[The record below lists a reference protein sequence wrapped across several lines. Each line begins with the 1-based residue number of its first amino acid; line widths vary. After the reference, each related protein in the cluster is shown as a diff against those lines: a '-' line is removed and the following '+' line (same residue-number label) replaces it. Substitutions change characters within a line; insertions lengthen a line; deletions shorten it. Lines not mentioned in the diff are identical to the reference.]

1 MKETLKKL
9 TGARWVSSLL
19 FLIALFVLTGIVN
32 PSFFTYSN
40 IINCFNS
47 SCVFMLLAIGISFTI
62 MTGEIDVSVGAVMGL
77 TAAIAGVIA
86 QTNGSWLTML
96 CWAVLVGA
104 VTGAI
109 NGLGVA
115 VLKVPSLIF
124 TLGTNGVLRGI
135 IYIYTGGR
143 TIENFTGDF
152 TRFGNS
158 TVGNTGIGVFFLM
171 MIVIVAVLAVLLN
184 TRRGKYFLAVGD
196 NIGGATLVG
205 IPATRVK
212 FIAYVLCGIF
222 AGISGIV
229 FASKYGQITIIA
241 GNGYEM
247 SAVAACVLGGIS
259 LSGGLGSVL
268 GAAIGG
274 VIMSS
279 ISRLL
284 VFLGFSSDYDNTITG
299 IMLIAIVVIDALTQQ
314 RSVENARRER
324 LLARA
329 SSQTAEKGL

>member
-1 MKETLKKL
+1 MKELFKKISSV
-9 TGARWVSSLL
+9 RWVSSLL

-62 MTGEIDVSVGAVMGL
+62 MTGEIDVSIGAVMGL
-77 TAAIAGVIA
+77 TAGIAGVIA
-86 QTNGSWLTML
+86 QSNGSWLPML
-96 CWAVLVGA
+96 GWAVLVGA
-104 VTGAI
+104 VTGI
-109 NGLGVA
+109 LNGVGVA

-124 TLGTNGVLRGI
+124 TLGTNGVVRGI
-135 IYIYTGGR
+135 IYIFSGGR
-143 TIENFTGDF
+143 TIENFSGDF

-171 MIVIVAVLAVLLN
+171 TVVIVAFVAVLMN
-184 TRRGKYFLAVGD
+184 TRTGKYFLAVGD

-212 FIAYVLCGIF
+212 FFAYVLCGIF

-229 FASKYGQITIIA
+229 FSSKYGQITIIA

-259 LSGGLGSVL
+259 LSGGLGNVI

-284 VFLGFSSDYDNTITG
+284 VFLGFSSDYNNTITG

-314 RSVENARRER
+314 RAVENARRER

-329 SSQTAEKGL
+329 SSQGVEKGL

>member
-1 MKETLKKL
+1 MKDFIKKVS
-9 TGARWVSSLL
+9 GARWVSSLL
-19 FLIALFVLTGIVN
+19 FLIALFVITGIVN

-40 IINCFNS
+40 IIACFNS
-47 SCVFMLLAIGISFTI
+47 SCVFMLLAIGIMFTI
-62 MTGEIDVSVGAVMGL
+62 MTGEIDVSIGAVMGL
-77 TAAIAGVIA
+77 TAAISGVIA
-86 QTNGSWLTML
+86 QSNGSWLPML
-96 CWAVLVGA
+96 GWAVLVGA
-104 VTGAI
+104 VTGCV

-124 TLGTNGVLRGI
+124 TLGTCGVVRGI
-135 IYIYTGGR
+135 VYIYSGGR
-143 TIENFTGDF
+143 TIENFSGDF

-184 TRRGKYFLAVGD
+184 TRQGKYFLAVGD

-212 FIAYVLCGIF
+212 FLAYILSGIF

-259 LSGGLGSVL
+259 LSGGLGNVI

-284 VFLGFSSDYDNTITG
+284 VFLGFSSDYNNTITG

-314 RSVENARRER
+314 RAVENARRQR

-329 SSQTAEKGL
+329 SSHTAEKGY

>member
-1 MKETLKKL
+1 MKEILKKI
-9 TGARWVSSLL
+9 GNARWVSSLL
-19 FLIALFVLTGIVN
+19 FLIALFVITGLVN
-32 PSFFTYSN
+32 PAFFSYSN
-40 IINCFNS
+40 IMACFNN

-62 MTGEIDVSVGAVMGL
+62 MTGEIDVSIGAVMGL
-77 TAAIAGVIA
+77 TAAISGVIA
-86 QTNGSWLTML
+86 QRNGSWLSML
-96 CWAVLVGA
+96 GWAVLVGA
-104 VTGAI
+104 VTGCV
-109 NGLGVA
+109 NGVGVA

-124 TLGTNGVLRGI
+124 TLGTCGVVRGI
-135 IYIYTGGR
+135 VYIYSGGR
-143 TIENFTGDF
+143 TIENFSGSF

-171 MIVIVAVLAVLLN
+171 MIIIVAVLAVLLN
-184 TRRGKYFLAVGD
+184 TRSGKYFLAVGD

-205 IPATRVK
+205 IPATPVK
-212 FIAYVLCGIF
+212 FLAYVLSGIF

-259 LSGGLGSVL
+259 LSGGLGNVI

-299 IMLIAIVVIDALTQQ
+299 IMLIAIVVIDALTHQ
-314 RSVENARRER
+314 RAVENARRER

-329 SSQTAEKGL
+329 SSHAVEKGL

>member
-1 MKETLKKL
+1 MKEFFKKI
-9 TGARWVSSLL
+9 GSVRWVSSLL
-19 FLIALFVLTGIVN
+19 FLIALFVLTGIIN
-32 PSFFTYSN
+32 PAFFSYSN
-40 IINCFNS
+40 IIACFNS

-62 MTGEIDVSVGAVMGL
+62 MTGEIDVSIGAVMGL
-77 TAAIAGVIA
+77 TAAISGVIA
-86 QTNGSWLTML
+86 QGNGSWLKML
-96 CWAVLVGA
+96 GFAVMVGMA
-104 VTGAI
+104 TGI
-109 NGLGVA
+109 VNGIGVA

-124 TLGTNGVLRGI
+124 TLGTCGVVRGI
-135 IYIYTGGR
+135 VYIYTGGR
-143 TIENFTGDF
+143 TIENFSGSF

-158 TVGNTGIGVFFLM
+158 TVGKTGIGVFFLM

-196 NIGGATLVG
+196 NMGGATLVG
-205 IPATRVK
+205 IPVVWVK
-212 FIAYVLCGIF
+212 MLAYILSGIF
-222 AGISGIV
+222 AGVSGIV

-259 LSGGLGSVL
+259 LSGGLGNVV

-274 VIMSS
+274 IIMSS

-314 RSVENARRER
+314 RAVENARRER

>member
-1 MKETLKKL
+1 MKGFIKKIS
-9 TGARWVSSLL
+9 GARWVSSLL
-19 FLIALFVLTGIVN
+19 FLIALFVITGIVN
-32 PSFFTYSN
+32 PTFFSYSN
-40 IINCFNS
+40 IIACFNN

-62 MTGEIDVSVGAVMGL
+62 MTGEIDVSIGAVMGL
-77 TAAIAGVIA
+77 TAAISGVIA
-86 QTNGSWLTML
+86 QRNGSWLSML
-96 CWAVLVGA
+96 GWAVLVGA
-104 VTGAI
+104 AAGAV
-109 NGLGVA
+109 NGIGVA
-115 VLKVPSLIF
+115 LLKVPSLIF
-124 TLGTNGVLRGI
+124 TLGTCGVVRGI
-135 IYIYTGGR
+135 VYIYSGGR
-143 TIENFTGDF
+143 TIENFSGSF

-212 FIAYVLCGIF
+212 FFAYILSGVF

-259 LSGGLGSVL
+259 LSGGLGNVI

-299 IMLIAIVVIDALTQQ
+299 VMLIAIVVIDALTQQ
-314 RSVENARRER
+314 RAVENARRER

-329 SSQTAEKGL
+329 SSHAVEKGL

>member
-1 MKETLKKL
+1 MILRRPL
-9 TGARWVSSLL
+9 TVSSISFAGGVAAAGLATVHSCAAYLLLGSAAAAVLL
-19 FLIALFVLTGIVN
+19 FLCLYTCKY
-32 PSFFTYSN
+32 FTEIEFSD
-40 IINCFNS
+40 IHF
-47 SCVFMLLAIGISFTI
+47 GKIS
-62 MTGEIDVSVGAVMGL
+62 AGL
-77 TAAIAGVIA
+77 RLI
-86 QTNGSWLTML
+86 
-96 CWAVLVGA
+96 
-104 VTGAI
+104 
-109 NGLGVA
+109 
-115 VLKVPSLIF
+115 LIF
-124 TLGTNGVLRGI
+124 
-135 IYIYTGGR
+135 
-143 TIENFTGDF
+143 
-152 TRFGNS
+152 S
-158 TVGNTGIGVFFLM
+158 
-171 MIVIVAVLAVLLN
+171 
-184 TRRGKYFLAVGD
+184 
-196 NIGGATLVG
+196 
-205 IPATRVK
+205 
-212 FIAYVLCGIF
+212 LCGIF

>member
-158 TVGNTGIGVFFLM
+158 AVGNTGIGVFFLM